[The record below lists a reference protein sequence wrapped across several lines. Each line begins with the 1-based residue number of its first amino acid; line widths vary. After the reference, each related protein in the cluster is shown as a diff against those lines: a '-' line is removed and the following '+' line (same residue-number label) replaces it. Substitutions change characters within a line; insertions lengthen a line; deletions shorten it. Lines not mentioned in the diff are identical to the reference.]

1 MRDRF
6 NIQILSLDSYMKQ
19 LTGILLLLLVGCTK
33 IIEIELPYA
42 PDKLVVNCF
51 FFTGDKFVVH
61 ISHSQNILNEDST
74 EIINAEVKL
83 FANEIYQGSLTYINN
98 GFYSHDTIIARP
110 GIKYKL
116 AALAPGYDQVEAE
129 DTAPTPAILD
139 SVSYDPKAYPDS
151 EGNNFYRV
159 ELLLQDNVSKR
170 DYYEI
175 IIKYYKNA
183 DKYSIIRLRGD
194 YEQVIMNEGDEE
206 FYSGI
211 CIFSDELINGSKYWL
226 KLKTSTVLS
235 ENKKELHL
243 LSISETLF
251 KYRKSWIRHSS
262 AQYPDITNPI
272 EPVTL
277 FSNVKGGYGI
287 FAGYSDNIAIS
298 N

>member
-1 MRDRF
+1 MR
-6 NIQILSLDSYMKQ
+6 Q

-33 IIEIELPYA
+33 IIEIELPNA

-51 FFTGDKFVVH
+51 FSTGDKFVVH

-83 FANEIYQGSLTYINN
+83 FANEIYQGSLTYIND

-116 AALAPGYDQVEAE
+116 VALALGYDQVEAE

-139 SVSYDPKAYPDS
+139 SVSYDPKTYPDS
-151 EGNNFYRV
+151 EGNNFYKLG
-159 ELLLQDNVSKR
+159 LLLQDNSSKR

-175 IIKYYKNA
+175 VLQYYKNA

-194 YEQVIMNEGDEE
+194 YEAVLLNEGDEE

-211 CIFSDELINGSKYWL
+211 CIFSDGLIDGREYRL
-226 KLKTSTVLS
+226 KLKTSEDLS

-243 LSISETLF
+243 LSISEILY

-277 FSNVKGGYGI
+277 FSNIKGGYGI
-287 FAGYSDNIAIS
+287 FAGYSDTVDIS

>member
-1 MRDRF
+1 
-6 NIQILSLDSYMKQ
+6 MKQ
-19 LTGILLLLLVGCTK
+19 LLGIGFILLVACTK
-33 IIEIELPYA
+33 IIEIDLPSA

-51 FFTGDKFVVH
+51 FSTGDKFVVH
-61 ISHSQNILNEDST
+61 LSHSQNILNKDST
-74 EIINAEVKL
+74 IIKNGDIKL
-83 FANEIYQGSLTYINN
+83 YANDIFLGSLEYITD
-98 GFYSHDTIIARP
+98 GIYSHDTIIARP
-110 GIKYKL
+110 GINYKL
-116 AALAPGYDQVEAE
+116 VALAPGYDQVEAE

-139 SVSYDPKAYPDS
+139 SVFYNPKAYPDS
-151 EGNNFYRV
+151 EGNNFYKV
-159 ELLLQDNVSKR
+159 ELLLQDNAFKR

-175 IIKYYKNA
+175 VLKYYKNA

-206 FYSGI
+206 FYSDI
-211 CIFSDELINGSKYWL
+211 CIFSDEFINGSKYQL
-226 KLKTSTVLS
+226 KLKTSDALS

-243 LSISETLF
+243 LSISETLY

-277 FSNVKGGYGI
+277 FSNIKGGYGI
-287 FAGYSDNIAIS
+287 FAGYSDTIAIS

>member
-1 MRDRF
+1 
-6 NIQILSLDSYMKQ
+6 MKQ
-19 LTGILLLLLVGCTK
+19 LTGILLLLLLSCTK
-33 IIEIELPYA
+33 VIEIDLPSA

-51 FFTGDKFVVH
+51 FSTGDKFVVH

-74 EIINAEVKL
+74 EISNAEIKL
-83 FANEIYQGSLTYINN
+83 YANEIYQGSLTYIND
-98 GFYSHDTIIARP
+98 GIYSHDTIIVRP
-110 GIKYKL
+110 GINYKL
-116 AALAPGYDQVEAE
+116 VALAPGYDQVEAE
-129 DTAPTPAILD
+129 DTAPAPAILD
-139 SVSYDPKAYPDS
+139 SVFYNPKAYPDS
-151 EGNNFYRV
+151 EGNNFYKV
-159 ELLLQDNVSKR
+159 ELLLQDNASKR

-175 IIKYYKNA
+175 VLKYYKNA
-183 DKYSIIRLRGD
+183 NKYSIITLRGD

-211 CIFSDELINGSKYWL
+211 CIFSDEFINGIKYQL
-226 KLKTSTVLS
+226 KLKTSDALS

-243 LSISETLF
+243 LSISETLY

-277 FSNVKGGYGI
+277 FSNIKGGYGI
-287 FAGYSDNIAIS
+287 FAGYSDTIAIS

>member
-1 MRDRF
+1 
-6 NIQILSLDSYMKQ
+6 MKQ
-19 LTGILLLLLVGCTK
+19 LTGILLLLLVACTK
-33 IIEIELPYA
+33 IIEIDLPSA
-42 PDKLVVNCF
+42 HDKLVVNCF
-51 FFTGDKFVVH
+51 FSTGDKFVVH
-61 ISHSQNILNEDST
+61 ISNSQNILNEDSI
-74 EIINAEVKL
+74 EIINADIKL
-83 FANEIYQGSLTYINN
+83 YANEIYQGTQMYIND

-110 GIKYKL
+110 GIEYKL
-116 AALAPGYDQVEAE
+116 LALVPGYDQVEAE
-129 DTAPTPAILD
+129 DIAPTPAILD
-139 SVSYDPKAYPDS
+139 SVYYNPKAYPDS
-151 EGNNFYRV
+151 EGNNFYKV
-159 ELLLQDNVSKR
+159 ELLMQDHASIR

-175 IIKYYKNA
+175 VLKYYKNA

-211 CIFSDELINGSKYWL
+211 CIFSDELINGSKYRL
-226 KLKTSTVLS
+226 KLKSSTVLS

-243 LSISETLF
+243 LSIRETLY

-287 FAGYSDNIAIS
+287 FAGYSDTIDIS

>member
-1 MRDRF
+1 
-6 NIQILSLDSYMKQ
+6 MKQ
-19 LTGILLLLLVGCTK
+19 IASILLVLLISCTK
-33 IIEIELPYA
+33 VIEIDLPSA
-42 PDKLVVNCF
+42 PYKLVVNCF
-51 FFTGDKFVVH
+51 FSTGDKFAVH

-74 EIINAEVKL
+74 EIINAEVML

-98 GFYSHDTIIARP
+98 GVYSHDTIIARP
-110 GIKYKL
+110 GINYKL
-116 AALAPGYDQVEAE
+116 VALAPGYDLVKAE

-139 SVSYDPKAYPDS
+139 SVFYNPKAYPDS
-151 EGNNFYRV
+151 EGNNFYKV
-159 ELLLQDNVSKR
+159 ELLLQDNASKR

-175 IIKYYKNA
+175 VLKYYEDA

-211 CIFSDELINGSKYWL
+211 CIFSDELINGSKYQL
-226 KLKTSTVLS
+226 KLKTSQALS
-235 ENKKELHL
+235 ENLKELHL
-243 LSISETLF
+243 LSISETLY

-287 FAGYSDNIAIS
+287 FAGYSDTITTS

>member
-1 MRDRF
+1 
-6 NIQILSLDSYMKQ
+6 MK
-19 LTGILLLLLVGCTK
+19 LVAWFVLFLLVSCSK
-33 IIEIELPYA
+33 VIEIDLPSA

-51 FFTGDKFVVH
+51 FSTGDKFIVH
-61 ISHSQNILNEDST
+61 LSHSQKILNEDST
-74 EIINAEVKL
+74 IIKNGNIKL
-83 FANEIYQGSLTYINN
+83 YANDIFNGSLEYIAD
-98 GFYSHDTIIARP
+98 GIYSHDTIIARP

-116 AALAPGYDQVEAE
+116 VALAPGYDQVEAE
-129 DTAPTPAILD
+129 DTAPTPAIID

-151 EGNNFYRV
+151 EGNNFYKV
-159 ELLLQDNVSKR
+159 ELLLQDNASKR

-175 IIKYYKNA
+175 ILKYYKTA

-211 CIFSDELINGSKYWL
+211 CVFSDELINGSKYSL
-226 KLKTSTVLS
+226 KMKTSTVLS
-235 ENKKELHL
+235 INKKELHL
-243 LSISETLF
+243 LSISETLY

-287 FAGYSDNIAIS
+287 FAGYSDTIAIS

>member
-1 MRDRF
+1 
-6 NIQILSLDSYMKQ
+6 MK
-19 LTGILLLLLVGCTK
+19 LVSWFLLFLLVSCTK
-33 IIEIELPYA
+33 VIEIGLPSA

-51 FFTGDKFVVH
+51 FSTGDKFIVH
-61 ISHSQNILNEDST
+61 LSHSQNILNKDST
-74 EIINAEVKL
+74 IIKNGDIKL
-83 FANEIYQGSLTYINN
+83 YANDIFQGNLEYITE
-98 GFYSHDTIIARP
+98 GIYSHDTIKARP

-116 AALAPGYDQVEAE
+116 SAFAPGYDQVEAE
-129 DTAPTPAILD
+129 DTAPAQAILD
-139 SVSYDPKAYPDS
+139 SVFYNSKSYTDS
-151 EGNNFYRV
+151 EGNNFYKV
-159 ELLLQDNVSKR
+159 EILLQDNASKS

-175 IIKYYKNA
+175 ILNYYKNS

-211 CIFSDELINGSKYWL
+211 CIFSDELINGSKYQL
-226 KLKTSTVLS
+226 KLKTSSSLS

-243 LSISETLF
+243 LSISKTLY

-262 AQYPDITNPI
+262 SQYPDITNPI

-287 FAGYSDNIAIS
+287 FAGYSDSVVIS